1 MSVPAKPTREEV
13 LDAFSVEKR
22 ADPETLE
29 QYLRMYPD
37 FAEDLI
43 DLSLQLNSVT
53 TREDEP
59 LTSMEMAKIETAWSI
74 YRSSVAPLRTDPFAA
89 LSVSDLR
96 SAALNLGIPR
106 QVLSA
111 FREHRV
117 LLSSVP
123 KLFLS
128 RLAATLNTSVETIL
142 ALGHASSS
150 NLEISRAYK
159 ADSKPKIPEQISFV
173 RLLTD
178 AGLTDETIRE
188 LTLAGE

>member
-1 MSVPAKPTREEV
+1 MSGPAKPTREEV

-29 QYLRMYPD
+29 HYLRTYPD

-43 DLSLQLNSVT
+43 DLSWQLNSVT
-53 TREDEP
+53 TQEEEP
-59 LTSMEMAKIETAWSI
+59 LTSMDTAKIETAWSI
-74 YRSSVAPLRTDPFAA
+74 YRSSSASLKPDPFAA
-89 LSVSDLR
+89 LSATELR
-96 SAALNLGIPR
+96 SAALNLGVPR

-117 LLSSVP
+117 LLSTVP
-123 KLFLS
+123 KRFLS

-142 ALGHASSS
+142 SLGPTSSL
-150 NLEISRAYK
+150 NFEMSRAYK
-159 ADSKPKIPEQISFV
+159 ADSKPKIAEQVSFV

-178 AGLTDETIRE
+178 AGVTDEKIRD
-188 LTLAGE
+188 LTLDGE